1 MFGSHLSIA
10 GNMSNA
16 LREAEALGLDT
27 VQVFTKNQRQWKVA
41 PLADDV
47 ADEWLREVERLGW
60 QGRTVA
66 HNSYLINLACPD
78 DDKWERAVA
87 LQREEIERCERLRI
101 PLLVSH
107 PGSHLGSGEQA
118 GLARIA
124 QAYLRLLKDTPGYQ
138 TVVCLENTVG
148 SGANL
153 GGPFEHLRDIRAMV
167 IEGAPK
173 AGVDPDHAA
182 ARLACCFDT
191 CHAHAFGHDMSSEER
206 ARAVLDRFDEVCGLS
221 LLRVIHMNDSKG
233 ALGSR
238 RDLHEHIGHGTIGVD
253 GFAAVV
259 RHPGL
264 ASVPKIMETPKGEAP
279 GGGAG
284 AGAGAGGE
292 VEQWD
297 SINLGT
303 LKGLIRDAA
312 RTTGARPAKKSP
324 GTGSQPAKAPPKP
337 RAARKKAPARR
348 R

>member
-41 PLADDV
+41 PLADDA
-47 ADEWLREVERLGW
+47 ADEWLREVQRLGW

-78 DDKWERAVA
+78 DEKWERAVA

-107 PGSHLGSGEQA
+107 PGSHLGSGEET

-124 QAYLRLLKDTPGYQ
+124 QAYLRLFKDTAGYQ

-153 GGPFEHLRDIRAMV
+153 GGPFEHLRDIRDMV

-173 AGVDPDHAA
+173 AGVDPDEAG

-191 CHAHAFGHDMSSEER
+191 CHAHAFGHDMSSEQS

-238 RDLHEHIGHGTIGVD
+238 RDLHEHIGRGTIGVD

-259 RHPGL
+259 RHPDLG
-264 ASVPKIMETPKGEAP
+264 SVPKIMETPKGESSE
-279 GGGAG
+279 
-284 AGAGAGGE
+284 AGGE
-292 VEQWD
+292 PWD
-297 SINLGT
+297 AINLAT
-303 LKGLIRDAA
+303 LRGLIGDAA
-312 RTTGARPAKKSP
+312 RTTGARPAKKSK
-324 GTGSQPAKAPPKP
+324 GTAAPVGKAPPKA
-337 RAARKKAPARR
+337 RIARKKAPARR